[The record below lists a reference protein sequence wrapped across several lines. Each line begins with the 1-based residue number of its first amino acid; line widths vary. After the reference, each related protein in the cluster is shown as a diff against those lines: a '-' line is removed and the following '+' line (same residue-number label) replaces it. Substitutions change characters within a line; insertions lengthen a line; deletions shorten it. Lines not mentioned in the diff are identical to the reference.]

1 MKPTTPTFLVRFAVT
16 AVAVAAALLAAGW
29 MWRHYQVE
37 PWTRDGR
44 VRADVVQL
52 APDVSGLVTSVSVRD
67 NQPVTK
73 GQELFVIDRA
83 RFELALKQADAAVA
97 SQRTALAQ
105 AERES
110 VRNRRMG
117 TLLSTQ
123 EREQG
128 LARVEQTRAA
138 LDQAIANRNVAALNL
153 ERSTVKAPV
162 NGIITN
168 LALEPGDYA
177 ATGRQVIALVDTDS
191 LRVEGYFEETKLSR
205 IHVGDEVSI
214 RIMGERPL
222 LRGHVES
229 IAAGIEDRDRAQG
242 PSLLPNVNPTF
253 SWVRLAQRVPVRV
266 ALDEVPP
273 EVLLVS
279 GRTATVTVLPTD
291 PETRRQNTQAR
302 R

>member
-1 MKPTTPTFLVRFAVT
+1 MRPTTPRFLVRFTVT
-16 AVAVAAALLAAGW
+16 AVAVVIALLAAGW

-52 APDVSGLVTSVSVRD
+52 APDVSGIVTSVGVRD

-83 RFELALKQADAAVA
+83 RFELALKQADAAVV

-105 AERES
+105 AQRES

-117 TLLSTQ
+117 ALVSGE

-128 LARVEQTRAA
+128 VSRVEQARAA

-153 ERSTVKAPV
+153 ERATVTAPV
-162 NGIITN
+162 NGIVTN
-168 LALEPGDYA
+168 LELQPGDYVTA
-177 ATGRQVIALVDTDS
+177 GRQAIALVDTDS

-205 IHVGDEVSI
+205 IHVGDDVSI
-214 RIMGERPL
+214 RIMGEKAT

-229 IAAGIEDRDRAQG
+229 ISAGIEDRDRALG

-266 ALDEVPP
+266 ALDDVPP
-273 EVLLVS
+273 DVLLVS

-291 PETRRQNTQAR
+291 DTRRRENAQAR